1 MAVTTTSTVNSPL
14 TNVCRPSEAMTSR
27 TSGIVATARAPA
39 ERSASA
45 VRASRVPWRRPTVG
59 TCSRAML
66 ATLMRSMTTTA
77 ARAPAG
83 PVVTRRT
90 LASAGPTNVP
100 RPSAAPEVTLAPMSC
115 AGVCATAGSR
125 AMWRGRVNAPA
136 LASIATKS
144 IISHNGASMSTT
156 AISPTTAT
164 ARSAFVPRSTVSAG
178 HRPAGRPT
186 NGARM
191 AGAR

>member
-1 MAVTTTSTVNSPL
+1 MAVTTTKTVSRPR
-14 TNVCRPSEAMTSR
+14 TNVCRPSDAMTRR

-45 VRASRVPWRRPTVG
+45 VRASRRPERRPTVG

-66 ATLMRSMTTTA
+66 ATLMRSITTTA

-100 RPSAAPEVTLAPMSC
+100 SPSAAPDVTFAPMSC
-115 AGVCATAGSR
+115 AGVWATAGSS
-125 AMWRGRVNAPA
+125 AMWSGRVNAPA
-136 LASIATKS
+136 LASTATSS
-144 IISHNGASMSTT
+144 IISHNGASVSTT
-156 AISPTTAT
+156 AISPTTAI
-164 ARSAFVPRSTVSAG
+164 ARSAFVPRRTASAG
-178 HRPAGRPT
+178 QRPAGSPT